1 MTKTNKSSILIF
13 KKKLEEIQKTY
24 PNHTNG
30 AATPLIGQVL
40 INTQIQCQNW
50 REFDTQQKRY
60 AYIIIAYLLII
71 SQVISSI
78 SAKKIIKI
86 QLNKNKISKFGIF

>member
-1 MTKTNKSSILIF
+1 LKYKDSS
-13 KKKLEEIQKTY
+13 
-24 PNHTNG
+24 NHTNG

-86 QLNKNKISKFGIF
+86 QLNKNKISKFGSF

>member
-1 MTKTNKSSILIF
+1 MIYNNKHQQNTKDISKSNKH
-13 KKKLEEIQKTY
+13 Y
-24 PNHTNG
+24 C
-30 AATPLIGQVL
+30 
-40 INTQIQCQNW
+40 NTTDWTGIQCQNW